1 MSVPLFV
8 PAAPTF
14 RSRGRILLFEFTKKI
29 IFVGEIQLV
38 SCVFER

>member
-8 PAAPTF
+8 PAVPLF
-14 RSRGRILLFEFTKKI
+14 WSSGRNPLFEFTGKI